1 MTALSLSNHSEPSTG
16 QSEQENH
23 TVASFDSPL
32 LLGIDGGGSKCRAI
46 LYHPTKGVM
55 GTGLSGAANPVNGL
69 DAAREAIVDA
79 CVQALAAAG
88 LEASQLGQC
97 IAGAGLAGVN
107 LPSCFAAM
115 NAWQHP
121 FAELHLTTDLH
132 IACLGAHGRQDGAIM
147 ITGTGSCGFLD
158 LAGKQTIVGGHG
170 FPQGDKGSGAWY
182 GLMAVQR
189 ALEASDTLAPP
200 TAMSAGLARALGSDE
215 PLDWVEQLAGQRST
229 AYARLASVVFEAA
242 EQGDEQALA
251 LRADGADYINRLA
264 RQLLQAG
271 APRLSLLGGLGPLVI
286 PHLGEDVQQALSPA
300 QATPE
305 MGAVF
310 FAQDQRQAGAVKE
323 QG

>member
-1 MTALSLSNHSEPSTG
+1 MTALSLSANTDPSSV

-23 TVASFDSPL
+23 NVASFDSPL

-46 LYHPTKGVM
+46 LFHPNEGVM

-69 DAAREAIVDA
+69 EAAQSAIVDA
-79 CVQALAAAG
+79 CRQALQAAG
-88 LEASQLGQC
+88 LSADLLSRC
-97 IAGAGLAGVN
+97 VAGAGLAGVN

-115 NAWQHP
+115 SEWQHP

-132 IACLGAHGRQDGAIM
+132 IACLGAHGREDGAIM
-147 ITGTGSCGFLD
+147 ITGTGSCGFID
-158 LAGKQTIVGGHG
+158 YQGQQTIVGGHG

-189 ALEASDTLAPP
+189 ALEASDGLAPE
-200 TAMSAGLARALGSDE
+200 TTIHAGLARVLGSDE
-215 PLDWVEQLAGQRST
+215 PLGWVEQLAGQRST

-242 EQGDEQALA
+242 EQGDDVALA
-251 LRADGADYINRLA
+251 IRHEGADYINRLA
-264 RQLLQAG
+264 RQLLDAG

-286 PHLGEDVQQALSPA
+286 PHLNDEIQAALSPA

-305 MGAVF
+305 MGAVY
-310 FAQDQRQAGAVKE
+310 FAQDQRQSGVHKE